1 MTDTIDQARIDEA
14 HARTALAADPA
25 DRHALRRLGKA
36 LTAQGRLS
44 EADNAS
50 MAAVILSSRDP
61 DFAPAIVQLGKG
73 ELQAAEAQIRAL
85 LARDPEDAFAIFMLG
100 DLAARLNIHAEA
112 ERLLRRALELAPS
125 FEDAWLRLAATLH
138 SDGRTR
144 EAIAA
149 FDEALARNPECFP
162 ALEAKVRILTETGEY
177 DAALSVHEKLL
188 ALQPNRP
195 GLFVS
200 YGNTLK
206 TIGRTAEAIE
216 AYRGAIALDPAFA
229 DAWWALSNLKSY
241 RFDAEDIARV
251 EALIDTDAPEATVLF
266 HFALGKA
273 YEDARD
279 HARAFHHYA
288 AGNRARRALLP
299 YDRRQIED
307 EVERMI
313 RFFDR
318 PFLDAHR
325 GMGSATRDPIFIIGM
340 PRAGSTLVEQ
350 ILASHSQIEGTSE
363 LHEVPT
369 MVRSLVSD
377 RWRDTSV
384 RYPDVLATLSPAELA
399 ALGDQYLARAR
410 RHRKTGRPFFID
422 KLPINWLHAGLIH
435 IILPRAT
442 IIDAR
447 REAMACCF
455 ANFKQHFAR
464 GQIFSCSL
472 PDTAH
477 QYRTYVRLM
486 DHFDAVLPGH
496 IFRLQHEELLAD
508 PEATIRRLL
517 NHIGVPFEEGCLRF
531 HENARAVRTPSAEQV
546 RRPLNRDAVDLWRSY
561 EPWLGELKAALGPLA
576 PKE

>member
-1 MTDTIDQARIDEA
+1 MTDTIDQARIEEA
-14 HARTALAADPA
+14 EARTALAADPH
-25 DRHALRRLGKA
+25 DRRALRRLGRA
-36 LTAQGRLS
+36 LAAQGRLPQ
-44 EADNAS
+44 ADNAA
-50 MAAVILSSRDP
+50 MAAVIASSRDP
-61 DFAPAIVQLGKG
+61 AFAPAIVQLSKG
-73 ELQAAEAQIRAL
+73 ELQSAESQIRAL

-100 DLAARLNIHAEA
+100 DLAARLNIHTEA
-112 ERLLRRALELAPS
+112 ERLLRRALSLAPS
-125 FEDAWLRLAATLH
+125 FEDAWLRLAGTLH

-149 FDEALARNPECFP
+149 FDEAIARNPDCLP

-188 ALQPNRP
+188 ALQPDRP
-195 GLFVS
+195 GLFVG

-216 AYRGAIALDPAFA
+216 AYRSAIALDPAFA

-241 RFDAEDIARV
+241 RFDPEDIARV
-251 EALIDTDAPEATVLF
+251 EALTDDAAPEAAVHY

-273 YEDARD
+273 HEDARD

-288 AGNRARRALLP
+288 AGNRTRRALLP

-313 RFFDR
+313 AFFDR
-318 PFLDAHR
+318 PFLDSHR
-325 GMGSATRDPIFIIGM
+325 GMGSAARDPIFIVGM

-350 ILASHSQIEGTSE
+350 ILSSHSQIEGTSE
-363 LHEVPT
+363 LPEIPT
-369 MVRSLVSD
+369 MVRNLVSE
-377 RWRDTSV
+377 RWRDTGV
-384 RYPDVLATLSPAELA
+384 RYPDVLASLSPSELA
-399 ALGDQYLARAR
+399 ALGGQYLARAK
-410 RHRKTGRPFFID
+410 RHRKTDRPFFID

-435 IILPRAT
+435 TMLPRAT

-464 GQIFSCSL
+464 GQLFSCSL
-472 PDTAH
+472 ADTGH
-477 QYRTYVRLM
+477 QYRCYTRLM
-486 DHFDAVLPGH
+486 AHFDEVLPGR
-496 IFRLQHEELLAD
+496 IFRLQHEELLER
-508 PEATIRRLL
+508 PEATIRGLL
-517 NHIGVPFEEGCLRF
+517 DHIGVPFEEGCLRF

-561 EPWLGELKAALGPLA
+561 EPWLDELKAVLGPLA